1 MMMCTDVAWFRGPT
15 LLEDDGELVE
25 ILRNKDH
32 HILRLYDVQKSSVY
46 SCTALNAYGE
56 ASHQFRLSL
65 LKRKEIQACSVLLI
79 NMLLLIPGPDTEV
92 EEEGEE
98 ESSSPMRC
106 PFIEMDTEAEHIKV
120 KDGQPVTFVC
130 RVGGYPQ
137 PRLVFYKDDK
147 RIRPNENIRIGTRL
161 WLTNISY
168 WPFLG
173 VFTKQIYTLS
183 GSKSPIPTHTR
194 TRLPEKPA

>member
-65 LKRKEIQACSVLLI
+65 LKRKEIQACSVCSVLLI
-79 NMLLLIPGPDTEV
+79 NMLLLIPGPDTKV
-92 EEEGEE
+92 EE

-168 WPFLG
+168 YLAYWPFLG
-173 VFTKQIYTLS
+173 LYQADIYSLR
-183 GSKSPIPTHTR
+183 K
-194 TRLPEKPA
+194 

>member
-1 MMMCTDVAWFRGPT
+1 MI
-15 LLEDDGELVE
+15 LGE
-25 ILRNKDH
+25 
-32 HILRLYDVQKSSVY
+32 
-46 SCTALNAYGE
+46 G
-56 ASHQFRLSL
+56 
-65 LKRKEIQACSVLLI
+65 
-79 NMLLLIPGPDTEV
+79 
-92 EEEGEE
+92 GEE
-98 ESSSPMRC
+98 AFPMRS

-168 WPFLG
+168 YLAYWPFLWG
-173 VFTKQIYTLS
+173 LYLADIYSLRKQES
-183 GSKSPIPTHTR
+183 NTHTHTHKASR
-194 TRLPEKPA
+194 KACLMILLRSVCCSLSRKI